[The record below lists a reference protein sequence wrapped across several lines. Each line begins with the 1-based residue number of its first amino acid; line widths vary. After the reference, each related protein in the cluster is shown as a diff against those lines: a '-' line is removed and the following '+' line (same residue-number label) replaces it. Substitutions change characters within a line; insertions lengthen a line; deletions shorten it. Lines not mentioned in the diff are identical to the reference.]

1 MIRAKVFRSTGS
13 WYKVLTETGEEVQC
27 RLAGQFRMKGIKNTN
42 PIAVG
47 DWVHFELGKD
57 GSGYIHR
64 LEARE
69 NYIIRRSVNLAK
81 RTHIIAA
88 NIDQSLLIISLVPP
102 RTLLG
107 FVDRFLVTAEAYSIP
122 SLIVVNKQDLHTE
135 EEQEELQYVR
145 TAYED
150 AGYEVLVCS
159 AQSGL
164 GISTLKERLAHKVSM
179 LSGNSGVGKSSLIN
193 AVDPTL
199 DLRTK
204 EISKAY
210 QLGQHTTTFAELFP
224 LQFGGQI
231 IDTPGIKSFGLI
243 DIEREELGHFFPEI
257 FSLAASCKFHNC
269 LHLAEPGC
277 AVRKAYEEQKLA
289 PTRYE
294 NYLKI
299 LEGDED
305 ESVYR

>member
-1 MIRAKVFRSTGS
+1 MIRAKVIRSTGS
-13 WYKVLTETGEEVQC
+13 WYKVLTETGQEVQC

-57 GSGYIHR
+57 GTGYIHR

-88 NIDQSLLIISLVPP
+88 NIDQSLLIVSLVPP
-102 RTLLG
+102 RTLMG
-107 FVDRFLVTAEAYSIP
+107 FIDRFLVTAEAYSIP

-135 EEQEELQYVR
+135 EEEEELRYLQV
-145 TAYED
+145 AYQS

-159 AQSGL
+159 ASSGV
-164 GISTLKERLAHKVSM
+164 GIELLRERLAYKVSM

-193 AVDPTL
+193 AVDPAL

-243 DIEREELGHFFPEI
+243 DIEREELSHYFPEI
-257 FSLAASCKFHNC
+257 FSLSATCKFHNC
-269 LHLAEPGC
+269 VHLAEPGC
-277 AVRKAYEEQKLA
+277 AVREAYEEQKLA

>member
-1 MIRAKVFRSTGS
+1 
-13 WYKVLTETGEEVQC
+13 
-27 RLAGQFRMKGIKNTN
+27 
-42 PIAVG
+42 
-47 DWVHFELGKD
+47 
-57 GSGYIHR
+57 
-64 LEARE
+64 
-69 NYIIRRSVNLAK
+69 
-81 RTHIIAA
+81 
-88 NIDQSLLIISLVPP
+88 
-102 RTLLG
+102 
-107 FVDRFLVTAEAYSIP
+107 
-122 SLIVVNKQDLHTE
+122 
-135 EEQEELQYVR
+135 
-145 TAYED
+145 
-150 AGYEVLVCS
+150 
-159 AQSGL
+159 
-164 GISTLKERLAHKVSM
+164 
-179 LSGNSGVGKSSLIN
+179 VGKSSLIN